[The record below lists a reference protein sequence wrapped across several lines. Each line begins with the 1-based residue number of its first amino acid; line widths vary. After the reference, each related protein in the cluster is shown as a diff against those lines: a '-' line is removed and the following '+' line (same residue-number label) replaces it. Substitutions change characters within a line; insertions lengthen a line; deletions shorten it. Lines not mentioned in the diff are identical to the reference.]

1 PLKTLVVT
9 SAEPEDGKTT
19 TAVNLALALAEQ
31 GHRVVLVAADQRR
44 PVLHKVLHTERAP
57 GLSDVLRG
65 TAVLETVIHHVPLP
79 DHATGTLDFVSAGRP
94 VPNPAELLG
103 SAAARDLL
111 SKLADRY
118 DEVILDT
125 PPLSVVTDAAVL
137 ATEADGLLVVARM
150 GSTHGEELRRAVEEL
165 AGIGARVVGTVLTDV
180 HHAEDRYGYRYGHK
194 YHYSSDEDARGSVVL
209 PVLGEMTVS
218 GHTAEQLT
226 DTLREAYR
234 KYLNNPSIEVTVLR
248 RVAVQ
253 GEVMKP
259 GLYPA
264 DATISIAELIT
275 LAGGVTPNGNQKKI
289 ELLRNG
295 RVLVSG
301 LGPGAVLQRSPVQS
315 GDAIFV
321 PQKGWFSRNGQIFLY
336 GAVSLATAVLARLIV
351 R

>member
-1 PLKTLVVT
+1 MTGGSRCIVC
-9 SAEPEDGKTT
+9 
-19 TAVNLALALAEQ
+19 LALVCLAAPAGAQ
-31 GHRVVLVAADQRR
+31 QRSTAA
-44 PVLHKVLHTERAP
+44 AP
-57 GLSDVLRG
+57 SD
-65 TAVLETVIHHVPLP
+65 
-79 DHATGTLDFVSAGRP
+79 
-94 VPNPAELLG
+94 PAEASPG
-103 SAAARDLL
+103 VRPGDIVRVWVWREKDYS
-111 SKLADRY
+111 
-118 DEVILDT
+118 
-125 PPLSVVTDAAVL
+125 
-137 ATEADGLLVVARM
+137 
-150 GSTHGEELRRAVEEL
+150 GEFPVE
-165 AGIGARVVGTVLTDV
+165 
-180 HHAEDRYGYRYGHK
+180 
-194 YHYSSDEDARGSVVL
+194 ARGSVVL

-336 GAVSLATAVLARLIV
+336 GGVSLATAVLARLIV
-351 R
+351 K

>member
-1 PLKTLVVT
+1 MPGTRRYVV
-9 SAEPEDGKTT
+9 
-19 TAVNLALALAEQ
+19 
-31 GHRVVLVAADQRR
+31 
-44 PVLHKVLHTERAP
+44 
-57 GLSDVLRG
+57 GLSLLCLSVPAGAQRPG
-65 TAVLETVIHHVPLP
+65 RATAPS
-79 DHATGTLDFVSAGRP
+79 D
-94 VPNPAELLG
+94 PAEVSPGVRPGDIIRLWVWREKDY
-103 SAAARDLL
+103 S
-111 SKLADRY
+111 
-118 DEVILDT
+118 
-125 PPLSVVTDAAVL
+125 
-137 ATEADGLLVVARM
+137 
-150 GSTHGEELRRAVEEL
+150 GEFPV
-165 AGIGARVVGTVLTDV
+165 
-180 HHAEDRYGYRYGHK
+180 
-194 YHYSSDEDARGSVVL
+194 DARGTVVL

-218 GHTAEQLT
+218 GHTAEQLS
-226 DTLREAYR
+226 DSLREAYR

-253 GEVMKP
+253 GEVVRP

-336 GAVSLATAVLARLIV
+336 GGVSLAAAVLARLIV
-351 R
+351 K

>member
-1 PLKTLVVT
+1 M
-9 SAEPEDGKTT
+9 S
-19 TAVNLALALAEQ
+19 
-31 GHRVVLVAADQRR
+31 
-44 PVLHKVLHTERAP
+44 
-57 GLSDVLRG
+57 
-65 TAVLETVIHHVPLP
+65 
-79 DHATGTLDFVSAGRP
+79 GRP
-94 VPNPAELLG
+94 WIVGLTFLCLGVPAG
-103 SAAARDLL
+103 AQQSTAATTPSDPPEASPGVRPGD
-111 SKLADRY
+111 
-118 DEVILDT
+118 VIRLWVWREKDY
-125 PPLSVVTDAAVL
+125 S
-137 ATEADGLLVVARM
+137 
-150 GSTHGEELRRAVEEL
+150 GEFPV
-165 AGIGARVVGTVLTDV
+165 
-180 HHAEDRYGYRYGHK
+180 
-194 YHYSSDEDARGSVVL
+194 DARGSVVL

-218 GHTAEQLT
+218 GHTAEQLA
-226 DTLREAYR
+226 DTLRGAYR

-253 GEVMKP
+253 GEVVKP

-336 GAVSLATAVLARLIV
+336 GGVSLATAVLARLIV
-351 R
+351 K